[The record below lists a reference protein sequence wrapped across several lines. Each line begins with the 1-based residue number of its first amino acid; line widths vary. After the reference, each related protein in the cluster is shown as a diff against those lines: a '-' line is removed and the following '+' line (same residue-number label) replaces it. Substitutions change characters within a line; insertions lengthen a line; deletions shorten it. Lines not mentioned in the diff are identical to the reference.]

1 MAVVTSAIYI
11 GRVQPYCLY
20 SGSKLSQAYKWL
32 IRQNVT
38 IIEVRGRLR
47 G

>member
-1 MAVVTSAIYI
+1 MVTSAIYI

-20 SGSKLSQAYKWL
+20 SGSKLSRAYKWL